1 MGLCVVE
8 GSGYA
13 TGYSDGYADGQT
25 DLLDTFEVGNDVT
38 VSHEEACPS
47 NNWSDYGYE
56 DQASGHWIRSTC
68 NICGKIQYANSYT
81 PNHSAHSRTISETG
95 TFQYRRLVTE

>member
-68 NICGKIQYANSYT
+68 NICGKKGARKERWDDSVGRNWKRKFG
-81 PNHSAHSRTISETG
+81 AK
-95 TFQYRRLVTE
+95 